1 MEEIKRKK
9 DRECARCEYVFDCKG
24 KPQEVKQCIRFKEST
39 KILKWIL
46 MHAING

>member
-24 KPQEVKQCIRFKEST
+24 KPQEVKQCIRFKER
-39 KILKWIL
+39 KVQRY
-46 MHAING
+46 